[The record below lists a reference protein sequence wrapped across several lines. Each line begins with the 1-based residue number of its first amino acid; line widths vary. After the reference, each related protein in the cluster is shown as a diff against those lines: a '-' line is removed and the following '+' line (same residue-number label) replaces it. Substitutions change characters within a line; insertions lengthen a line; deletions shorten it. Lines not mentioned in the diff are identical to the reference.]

1 MDQQNQKK
9 IELWHWTKIHC
20 LELSAREL
28 YIARLISWGYSVKEV
43 ATKLFLSP
51 ATVIKHT
58 ENIYRKL
65 DIHSQSDLT
74 RWYIFKEYGIADNPM
89 KRVLAVFLL
98 VLTVSSV
105 LMGSV
110 NVRTFGVQNTSRV
123 CRAVRSSRARRDAYH
138 VAPAAFCLS

>member
-1 MDQQNQKK
+1 MDQQIQKK
-9 IELWHWTKIHC
+9 IELWRWDKIQC

-43 ATKLFLSP
+43 AAKLFLSP

-65 DIHSQSDLT
+65 DIHSQADLT

-89 KRVLAVFLL
+89 KKVLAVFLL
-98 VLTVSSV
+98 MLTVSSV
-105 LMGSV
+105 LMGSA
-110 NVRTFGVQNTSRV
+110 NVRTFRVQNTSRA
-123 CRAVRSSRARRDAYH
+123 CRVVRSSRARRDTYNM
-138 VAPAAFCLS
+138 APAMFCLS